1 MNNDN
6 IITMKIEARFLSV
19 AKRRSAETAE
29 AFAKGTNAEAYICRK
44 MYAGHIVKKQYDCHH
59 IGWELI

>member
-1 MNNDN
+1 
-6 IITMKIEARFLSV
+6 MKIEARFLSV

-44 MYAGHIVKKQYDCHH
+44 MYAGHIVKSNMTVIIWD
-59 IGWELI
+59 GELI